1 MPTATAWKLRTR
13 TLELDSL
20 PRIMGILNVTPDS
33 FSDGG
38 RFQAI
43 DAAVLRAIEMEA
55 AGADIID
62 IGGESTRPYSQ
73 PVDAEEESRR
83 VMPVIER
90 LVSQISVPMSI
101 DTSKAIVAQRAVDA
115 GVEIINDVT
124 GLEGDPAMAKIA
136 RQTSAGICV
145 MHMRG
150 NPQTMQDDPRYENVV
165 EEIYHYL
172 QQRLDACLAL
182 GIEKARICLDPG
194 IGFGKTHQH
203 NLTLVRN
210 AGRFVQLGQPILVGH
225 SRKGFIADVLGD
237 KTMDRMAGTLGV
249 SLALAT
255 TGVHL
260 LRVHDIA
267 KTVQALKLFRASQA

>member
-1 MPTATAWKLRTR
+1 
-13 TLELDSL
+13 
-20 PRIMGILNVTPDS
+20 MGILNVTPDS

-38 RFQAI
+38 RFQAVE
-43 DAAVLRAIEMEA
+43 AAVLRALEMEA

-73 PVDAEEESRR
+73 PVDVDEELRR
-83 VMPVIER
+83 VMPVIEG
-90 LVSQISVPMSI
+90 LVGQIAVPISI
-101 DTSKAIVAQRAVDA
+101 DTSKALVAQRAVDA

-124 GLEGDPAMAKIA
+124 GLEGDPAMAEVA
-136 RQTSAGICV
+136 RKTSAGICV

-172 QQRLDACLAL
+172 QLRLDACLAM
-182 GIEKARICLDPG
+182 GIEKPRICLDPG

-203 NLTLVRN
+203 NLTLVKN
-210 AGRFVQLGQPILVGH
+210 ASRFVDLGQPILIGH

-255 TGVHL
+255 TGVHI
-260 LRVHDIA
+260 LRVHDVA
-267 KTVQALKLFRASQA
+267 ETVQALRLFRASQA